1 MYWKVNRFFAAD
13 DGATSGGAG
22 SGAGTPP
29 PTPTDGGNSGEGTNE
44 VFTPEQ
50 QAQIEALINKA
61 YAKGAAK
68 AAKAAEREKQTEAEK
83 LAADRAEL
91 EAEKA
96 RLKAQTILSKEG
108 YVLGEEETDSALIG
122 LFAAVPDAAD
132 SNIAALKKLIDA
144 KVNQE
149 VDKRLK
155 AAGQPKPQSGDKGGT
170 VGDTINGLFRKLN

>member
-1 MYWKVNRFFAAD
+1 MYWKLKKLFAAD
-13 DGATSGGAG
+13 DGAGAGGA
-22 SGAGTPP
+22 TLPP
-29 PTPTDGGNSGEGTNE
+29 EPNEGGNDGNVGEGEKE

-50 QAQIEALINKA
+50 QAQIESLIKKA

-68 AAKAAEREKQTEAEK
+68 AGKEAKTEAEK

-96 RLKAQTILSKEG
+96 RLKAQTVLSKEG
-108 YVLGEEETDSALIG
+108 YVLGDDEADAALIG
-122 LFAAVPDAAD
+122 LFATAPDAAEG
-132 SNIAALKKLIDA
+132 NLAALKKLIDA

-155 AAGQPKPQSGDKGGT
+155 GVVQPAPQSGDRGGT
-170 VGDTINGLFRKLN
+170 VGDTINGLFRQTK